1 MKVIPVVDILDG
13 LAVHAMLGNRREYKP
28 LESVL
33 CDSPEPLAVA
43 SAFKAGGFAELY
55 IADLNAIMRKGE
67 NYAVI
72 NEIAE
77 KTDLRLMVDAGVSD
91 SEKMQQ
97 LFLSKVSRA
106 VVGTET
112 LACLTFVKDAVERFG
127 KDRIIISLDLK
138 NGKVL
143 SVSEQIASMSAL
155 TLAQEFQVL
164 GVTQII
170 VLNLSRVGSGEG
182 VDLQLLRELSS
193 RSDMHVNV
201 GGGVRNF
208 QDLKTLK
215 KMGVSGALVATAL
228 HSGEISVEEL
238 RTAGML

>member
-33 CDSPEPLAVA
+33 CDLPDPLAVA

-91 SEKMQQ
+91 SEKMHQ
-97 LFLSKVSRA
+97 LFLSKVSKA

-228 HSGEISVEEL
+228 HSGDINVEKL
-238 RTAGML
+238 RAAGML